1 MTGYRCLDTGK
12 VYLKHPPGH
21 VCSGER
27 SGERLGERV
36 EAVTLSGNGT
46 VYSHTTLHTAAEP
59 FEKDLPFQIA
69 LIELD
74 EGPRLTARVD
84 GGAVAIGDAVRLRA
98 QRDGICFFAKR

>member
-1 MTGYRCLDTGK
+1 MTGYRCSDTGK

-21 VCSGER
+21 VCPGD
-27 SGERLGERV
+27 RV
-36 EAVTLSGNGT
+36 EAITLSSNGT

-74 EGPRLTARVD
+74 EGPRLTARID
-84 GGAVAIGDAVRLRA
+84 GQAAAIGDAVRLTA
-98 QRDGICFFAKR
+98 QRDGVCFFAKR

>member
-12 VYLKHPPGH
+12 VYLKPPAGH
-21 VCSGER
+21 LCPGER
-27 SGERLGERV
+27 SGERV

-46 VYSHTTLHTAAEP
+46 VYSHTTLHAAAEP

-74 EGPRLTARVD
+74 EGPRLTARID
-84 GGAVAIGDAVRLRA
+84 GQAAAIGDAVRLTA
-98 QRDGICFFAKR
+98 QRDGVWFFAKR

>member
-12 VYLKHPPGH
+12 VYLKHPANHICP
-21 VCSGER
+21 
-27 SGERLGERV
+27 GERV
-36 EAVTLSGNGT
+36 ETITLSGNGT

-84 GGAVAIGDAVRLRA
+84 GQAAAIGDAVRLRA
-98 QRDGICFFAKR
+98 QRDGVWFFAKR

>member
-27 SGERLGERV
+27 V

-46 VYSHTTLHTAAEP
+46 VYSHTTLHAAAEP

-74 EGPRLTARVD
+74 EGPRLTARID
-84 GGAVAIGDAVRLRA
+84 GGAVAIGDAVSLRA
-98 QRDGICFFAKR
+98 QRDGICFFAKC